1 MTASKSW
8 IVSDNTVSL
17 ITALKHPWKPISFLA
32 RSMQSLVLEWKKK
45 KIREKERREKVGW
58 QVVAPLASLPAHSQ
72 DGHIVSLNKSNGW
85 RCDKPASVAFRFT
98 ESARLCSLIP
108 RSPHAAASGDP
119 QLCLPNCWTA
129 NAPLVFWLRDEKTK
143 AHWLFWPK
151 F

>member
-1 MTASKSW
+1 MKA
-8 IVSDNTVSL
+8 
-17 ITALKHPWKPISFLA
+17 HFLPHTLHA
-32 RSMQSLVLEWKKK
+32 EFGLRVKKKK

-129 NAPLVFWLRDEKTK
+129 NAPLVFWLRDEKNKGTLIIL
-143 AHWLFWPK
+143 A
-151 F
+151 